1 MTLILNGTSGLS
13 DVDGTAATPAIRG
26 TDTNTGIFFPAADTI
41 AFSEG
46 GVEAARFDASGNLG
60 IGTTT
65 PSTRLH
71 VNGTVTAN
79 ALGGTAATGSG
90 ASGTWG
96 ISITGNAA
104 DNVVRDGIT
113 TAGMAN
119 NNPQFMYMRRASDN
133 SVHYLIKNGGG
144 NLESGSRAAG
154 YLEWITDIGAVGTNY
169 FVSDIRKKRN
179 VQPSTTPALPVIN
192 AIELID
198 FDWAEGNG
206 EQGHVNVGVS
216 AQQLQ
221 TVNEQ
226 FVAELSDGT
235 LMVRDPIIFPFLIKA
250 IQEQQAIITQQQ
262 ATISAMETRLSALEA

>member
-1 MTLILNGTSGLS
+1 MSLILDGTNGLS

-26 TDTNTGIFFPAADTI
+26 TDANTGIFFPAADTI

-104 DNVVRDGIT
+104 DNVVRDWIT
-113 TAGMAN
+113 TAGMAS

-133 SVHYLIKNGGG
+133 SIHYLIKNGGG

-169 FVSDIRKKRN
+169 FVSDIRKKTN
-179 VQPSTTPALPVIN
+179 IAPSVFNSTAVI
-192 AIELID
+192 AGIEFIK
-198 FDWAEGNG
+198 FDWKPESGN
-206 EQGHVNVGVS
+206 QGHVDVGMS

-221 TVNEQ
+221 ELDPRLVN
-226 FVAELSDGT
+226 ELSDGG
-235 LMVRDPIIFPFLIKA
+235 LMVNEPALVAHMAKA
-250 IQEQQAIITQQQ
+250 IKEILNDLT
-262 ATISAMETRLSALEA
+262 ALKTEFEAYKASHP